1 MRSRP
6 LQVSVAS
13 VLLGL
18 LSLLNLVG
26 PLLPGSEGIPAGV
39 IYLAVVLGVAG
50 LVAAAGLWM
59 LKRWGAWLAI
69 AVCAINLVSAAP
81 GIPFAPDAALQA
93 AATATV
99 LVSAIII
106 VLVVLPTSRRAF
118 FAAS

>member
-6 LQVSVAS
+6 LQVTVAS

-59 LKRWGAWLAI
+59 LKRWGAWLAVVVS
-69 AVCAINLVSAAP
+69 ALNLLSAAP
-81 GIPFAPDAALQA
+81 GVAFPSNGALWVAAMV
-93 AATATV
+93 TV
-99 LVSAIII
+99 LVCALII
-106 VLVVLPTSRRAF
+106 VLVLVPASRRAF
-118 FAAS
+118 AAS

>member
-1 MRSRP
+1 M
-6 LQVSVAS
+6 
-13 VLLGL
+13 
-18 LSLLNLVG
+18 
-26 PLLPGSEGIPAGV
+26 GV
-39 IYLAVVLGVAG
+39 IYSAVVLGVAG
-50 LVAAAGLWM
+50 LVAAAGSWM
-59 LKRWGAWLAI
+59 LKRWLAI

-118 FAAS
+118 AAS

>member
-6 LQVSVAS
+6 LQVAVAA
-13 VLLGL
+13 VLLGI

-26 PLLPGSEGIPAGV
+26 PLLPGSEGIPVGV
-39 IYLAVVLGVAG
+39 IYSAVVLGVAG

-59 LKRWGAWLAI
+59 LKRWGVWLTI

-81 GIPFAPDAALQA
+81 GIPFAQDAALQA

-118 FAAS
+118 AAS

>member
-6 LQVSVAS
+6 LQVAVAS

-118 FAAS
+118 AAS